1 MPLWSYLSQRFQERS
16 SFTDPYEIEELYFQI
31 RKFVHDGR
39 DYKRIRQI
47 QLDILQELLDDLSS
61 MRLEV
66 ENGGMPSP
74 SPQLSKFEP
83 HYISSL
89 VAAFHHFHQNRR
101 SLDSFDPMQTLGK
114 YEWSDFCKCPHL
126 NLSSVAGYLL
136 FKQTDLQI
144 LSKRSL
150 YLCLFVKFSLS
161 LFKK

>member
-66 ENGGMPSP
+66 ENGGMPYP
-74 SPQLSKFEP
+74 SPQLSNFEP
-83 HYISSL
+83 HYISTL
-89 VAAFHHFHQNRR
+89 IATFHKFHPNQR
-101 SLDSFDPMQTLGK
+101 SLDSFNPMQTIGK
-114 YEWSDFCKCPHL
+114 YE
-126 NLSSVAGYLL
+126 
-136 FKQTDLQI
+136 
-144 LSKRSL
+144 
-150 YLCLFVKFSLS
+150 
-161 LFKK
+161 

>member
-1 MPLWSYLSQRFQERS
+1 MPLWSYLSQSFQECS
-16 SFTDPYEIEELYFQI
+16 SFTHSHEIEELYFQL

-39 DYKRIRQI
+39 DYNRIRQI

-74 SPQLSKFEP
+74 SPQLSKFKP

-101 SLDSFDPMQTLGK
+101 SLDSFDPMQTIGK
-114 YEWSDFCKCPHL
+114 YE
-126 NLSSVAGYLL
+126 
-136 FKQTDLQI
+136 
-144 LSKRSL
+144 
-150 YLCLFVKFSLS
+150 
-161 LFKK
+161 